1 MVLLKLSTMR
11 STKGLRTVVEACCGG
26 VGVGVGV
33 GFLISGGPRR
43 DGGAIVVGI
52 A

>member
-26 VGVGVGV
+26 VGVGVG
-33 GFLISGGPRR
+33 FLISGGPRR